1 MRRKTIGLLLTWALG
16 AAVMLGCKGD
26 EVNPVDKLMGLYQGG
41 FYPKGVIILNVG
53 SNIRLQKN
61 NDLVRLTVF
70 NVLFQK
76 ILIPATGGFEE
87 RYKDFDYPNCKV
99 LFLDTLGAN
108 NPTQP
113 FAKIINTDNN
123 TELGEISNR
132 TYYPEGIETKYYQLN
147 VDFFVADTVK
157 ISRTR
162 FKWQD

>member
-1 MRRKTIGLLLTWALG
+1 MRKKTIGLLLTWALG

-26 EVNPVDKLMGLYQGG
+26 EVNPVDNLMGLYQGPS
-41 FYPKGVIILNVG
+41 PKGVVVLNVIG
-53 SNIRLQKN
+53 NIRLQKN

-99 LFLDTLGAN
+99 VFLDTLGSN
-108 NPTQP
+108 NPAQP
-113 FAKIINTDNN
+113 FAKIINTDSN

-147 VDFFVADTVK
+147 VDFFVTDTVK